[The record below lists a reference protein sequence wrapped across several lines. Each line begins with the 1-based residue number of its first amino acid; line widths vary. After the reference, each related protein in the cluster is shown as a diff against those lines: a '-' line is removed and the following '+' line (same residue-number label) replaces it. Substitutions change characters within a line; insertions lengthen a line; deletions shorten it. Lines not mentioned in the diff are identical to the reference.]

1 MPAKLRLHAAP
12 ARPVSLAVI
21 LALAVV
27 ALVALSG
34 APAASAGPS
43 HTSKVRGTWS
53 NPVGACVAHIISFDP
68 STGDFVCEGTSH
80 WTGTWTGSTAWTLTG
95 NQSPTGAVSG
105 RIDEVFKG
113 HVADG
118 STGTLTFVEHIT
130 IDVAGNTDIRGS
142 IVDSSGGLAHSQGHA
157 RWSGISNPDGSGS
170 GSYFGQW
177 HQGQPQCG
185 DTITTDTTLHHNL
198 VNCPD
203 NGIIIGADNVTLD
216 LNSHRI
222 DGDGT
227 PTAGCGQNEW
237 CDIGVVNL
245 GQSAVIGTGHD
256 GVTVMHGSVHGF
268 FAGVNIASASHNR
281 VLRISASRNRFF
293 GVGLVDVARSL
304 VRNSSGS
311 GSFAREAEGMVL
323 AFSHHVRIL
332 HSSFRR
338 NAGDHA
344 MLMVESNNNLIKGNR
359 FSRNDGAGILM
370 EGGKGNRISR
380 NRLVRNDG
388 GITLGPGSHNVIKR
402 NRVSRGRDGIRIEK
416 GHGNLVADNVVRH
429 ARRAG
434 IRLGIPHPFLGGA
447 HNTVRGNLVKG
458 SRLDGFLVNAK
469 DDHSLLRHN
478 TARGAGDDGF
488 DIQSHTAKL
497 TRNRAR
503 RNGDLGIAAVHGV
516 SDGGGN
522 KASDN
527 GDPRQ
532 CTHIACS

>member
-1 MPAKLRLHAAP
+1 MPAKLRSHAP
-12 ARPVSLAVI
+12 ATLVSLAVI

-43 HTSKVRGTWS
+43 NTSKVRGTWT

-68 STGDFVCEGTSH
+68 STGDFVCKGTSH

-130 IDVAGNTDIRGS
+130 IDAAGNTDIRGS

-157 RWSGISNPDGSGS
+157 RWIGISNPDGSGS

-185 DTITTDTTLHHNL
+185 DTITADTTLHHNL

-203 NGIIIGADNVTLD
+203 NGIVIGADNVTLD
-216 LNSHRI
+216 LNYHTI

-281 VLRISASRNRFF
+281 VLGISASRNRFF

-311 GSFAREAEGMVL
+311 GSFARESEGMVL
-323 AFSHHVRIL
+323 ASSHHVRIL
-332 HSSFRR
+332 HNSFRR
-338 NAGDHA
+338 SAHNG
-344 MLMVESNNNLIKGNR
+344 LLIFESNHNLIKGNR
-359 FSRNDGAGILM
+359 FSRNDDEAILM
-370 EGGKGNRISR
+370 EGGEHNGIRR
-380 NRLVRNDG
+380 NRVARNG
-388 GITLGPGSHNVIKR
+388 AGITLGPGSR
-402 NRVSRGRDGIRIEK
+402 
-416 GHGNLVADNVVRH
+416 
-429 ARRAG
+429 
-434 IRLGIPHPFLGGA
+434 
-447 HNTVRGNLVKG
+447 
-458 SRLDGFLVNAK
+458 
-469 DDHSLLRHN
+469 
-478 TARGAGDDGF
+478 
-488 DIQSHTAKL
+488 
-497 TRNRAR
+497 
-503 RNGDLGIAAVHGV
+503 
-516 SDGGGN
+516 
-522 KASDN
+522 
-527 GDPRQ
+527 
-532 CTHIACS
+532 